1 MERDL
6 ELSKLNAKLGMT
18 SNFLGNVKGLF
29 KEGSKAA
36 KGVASA
42 QVAVD
47 TIQGS
52 IAAFTSMA
60 SIPIVGPVLGA
71 AAAAGVVASGAKA
84 IKDIW
89 KVDDKGTT
97 SSPSVD
103 VSTPSTSAAV
113 SGSAV
118 SGSIVS
124 RGTEATQSSQ
134 VQQGVSNALSEQPQQ
149 TVLVIDDVTAAI
161 NRKTAIKNDNTI

>member
-1 MERDL
+1 
-6 ELSKLNAKLGMT
+6 MT
-18 SNFLGNVKGLF
+18 SNFLSNIQGLF

-42 QVAVD
+42 AVAIVPYKEQLR
-47 TIQGS
+47 IS
-52 IAAFTSMA
+52 RMA
-60 SIPIVGPVLGA
+60 SIPIVGPALGA
-71 AAAAGVVASGAKA
+71 LAAAGVVASGVKA

-113 SGSAV
+113 SGAAV

-124 RGTEATQSSQ
+124 RGTEGTQSSQ

-149 TVLVIDDVTAAI
+149 TVLLVH
-161 NRKTAIKNDNTI
+161 

>member
-6 ELSKLNAKLGMT
+6 ELSKTNAKLRDA
-18 SNFLGNVKGLF
+18 SNFLSNIQGLF

-42 QVAVD
+42 AVAVD
-47 TIQGS
+47 TIQGA

-60 SIPIVGPVLGA
+60 SIPNCWSRIRRSCCCWCSCS
-71 AAAAGVVASGAKA
+71 GVKA

-103 VSTPSTSAAV
+103 ISTPSTSAGRYLA
-113 SGSAV
+113 AV

-124 RGTEATQSSQ
+124 RGTGRHSKLTSPARCFKRTIR
-134 VQQGVSNALSEQPQQ
+134 A
-149 TVLVIDDVTAAI
+149 TAA
-161 NRKTAIKNDNTI
+161 NGFSY